1 MSAMLPVAPVIRI
14 GFIFYKCSPKD
25 CIATMLV
32 VIFQLRNNTHIWRNI
47 PSTNHTKNIDALAEV
62 VGKDKAEK
70 VFLAV
75 RGEGDQNIQ
84 GGESFL

>member
-25 CIATMLV
+25 CIPTILV
-32 VIFQLRNNTHIWRNI
+32 GIFQLRNNIHIWRNI
-47 PSTNHTKNIDALAEV
+47 PSTNHTKNIEALAEV

-70 VFLAV
+70 VYLAV
-75 RGEGDQNIQ
+75 RPETDQDEK
-84 GGESFL
+84 GGSPT